1 MRVRLQHL
9 AGNPAFFSF
18 FTSASASASFP
29 HSYLS
34 SLSLLFVGLL
44 EEIGVGLSD
53 LVYLLMVLMGLVVM
67 SCEFEPFEVVVSCEN
82 GGEFKP
88 LR

>member
-1 MRVRLQHL
+1 M
-9 AGNPAFFSF
+9 
-18 FTSASASASFP
+18 
-29 HSYLS
+29 
-34 SLSLLFVGLL
+34 
-44 EEIGVGLSD
+44 GLSD